1 MTAGAS
7 VSSSGKRLCALGDL
21 AEGGMAVFELDGT
34 EVIVL
39 WPRGG
44 SPRAYDAACPHEGIS
59 LGFGE
64 FDGMVLACGAHQW
77 TFSAA
82 SGCSIYPEG
91 SRLREHRIE
100 LHDDQ
105 VVLFP

>member
-1 MTAGAS
+1 MNDGA
-7 VSSSGKRLCALGDL
+7 VAAPAMRRVCAMGDL
-21 AEGGMAVFELDGT
+21 AEGTMAVFEVDGA
-34 EVIVL
+34 EVLIL

-82 SGCSIYPEG
+82 SGSSIYPEG
-91 SRLREHRIE
+91 RRLREYRLE
-100 LHDDQ
+100 MLDGQ
-105 VVLFP
+105 VMVAP